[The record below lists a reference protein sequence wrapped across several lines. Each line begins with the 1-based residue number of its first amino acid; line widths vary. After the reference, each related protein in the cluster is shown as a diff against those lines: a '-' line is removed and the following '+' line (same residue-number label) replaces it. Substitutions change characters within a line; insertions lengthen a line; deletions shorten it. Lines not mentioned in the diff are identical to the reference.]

1 MVILMS
7 RYDELSQKEKQ
18 LLATQYPYK
27 KDQDIFNKAGHG
39 GDIIGTQNELDEFK
53 RRAEEDGVSLMKRKN
68 FTITKDGPTSL
79 IDVALGDLPEDSY
92 RAALELAKIEFEPV
106 GILQELFAIE
116 ATRLRR
122 GLAFEEQLGLGLEQ
136 DTQAAMTSLTNIT
149 KSIHDITEGQKLT
162 VEFENNLSS
171 MIEAMDFD
179 EDERIQNEVI
189 DADFTEIYNEQGDN
203 DAE

>member
-1 MVILMS
+1 MS
-7 RYDELSQKEKQ
+7 PL
-18 LLATQYPYK
+18 
-27 KDQDIFNKAGHG
+27 
-39 GDIIGTQNELDEFK
+39 
-53 RRAEEDGVSLMKRKN
+53 V
-68 FTITKDGPTSL
+68 
-79 IDVALGDLPEDSY
+79 
-92 RAALELAKIEFEPV
+92 
-106 GILQELFAIE
+106 FAIE

-189 DADFTEIYNEQGDN
+189 DADFTEIYNEQGDD